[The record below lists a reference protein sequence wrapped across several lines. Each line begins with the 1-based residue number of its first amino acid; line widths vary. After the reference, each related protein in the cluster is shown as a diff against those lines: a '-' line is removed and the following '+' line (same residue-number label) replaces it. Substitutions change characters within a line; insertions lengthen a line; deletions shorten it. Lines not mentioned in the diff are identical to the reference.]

1 MQSVLRCFTIQ
12 SLKEQN
18 GKEKNRLKSLF
29 PKKRKT
35 MQNKKN
41 QTSVGQMIQ
50 RCHKWRQKRKQ
61 YIDQARQTTDEIER
75 ERLLQTAEHYGR
87 IVNEEQIKIDSQ
99 RDPKDKNLPAEEI
112 AESADNSDTKE
123 SDEDEEMGF
132 PDFIANL
139 K

>member
-1 MQSVLRCFTIQ
+1 
-12 SLKEQN
+12 
-18 GKEKNRLKSLF
+18 
-29 PKKRKT
+29 

-61 YIDQARQTTDEIER
+61 YIDQARQTADEIER

-87 IVNEEQIKIDSQ
+87 MVNEEQVKIDSQ
-99 RDPKDKNLPAEEI
+99 RDPKDKSVETAETAENSETGDTTETSEDDEI
-112 AESADNSDTKE
+112 
-123 SDEDEEMGF
+123 GF
-132 PDFIANL
+132 PDFITNL

>member
-1 MQSVLRCFTIQ
+1 
-12 SLKEQN
+12 
-18 GKEKNRLKSLF
+18 
-29 PKKRKT
+29 

-61 YIDQARQTTDEIER
+61 YIDLARQTSDEIER

-99 RDPKDKNLPAEEI
+99 RDPKDKTSEPEET
-112 AESADNSDTKE
+112 AESVENTEGSESSD
-123 SDEDEEMGF
+123 DEGMGF
-132 PDFIANL
+132 PDFITNL

>member
-1 MQSVLRCFTIQ
+1 M
-12 SLKEQN
+12 
-18 GKEKNRLKSLF
+18 
-29 PKKRKT
+29 P
-35 MQNKKN
+35 NKKN

-61 YIDQARQTTDEIER
+61 YIDLARQTSDEIER

-99 RDPKDKNLPAEEI
+99 RDPKDKTPIPEEI
-112 AESADNSDTKE
+112 TETGETNENGDQSDS
-123 SDEDEEMGF
+123 SDDEEIGF
-132 PDFIANL
+132 PDFITNL

>member
-1 MQSVLRCFTIQ
+1 
-12 SLKEQN
+12 
-18 GKEKNRLKSLF
+18 
-29 PKKRKT
+29 

-41 QTSVGQMIQ
+41 QSNVGQMIQ

-87 IVNEEQIKIDSQ
+87 MVNTEQGKIDST
-99 RDPKDKNLPAEEI
+99 RDPKEKAEAAAA
-112 AESADNSDTKE
+112 AEAEKE
-123 SDEDEEMGF
+123 SSENADDEEPGF
-132 PDFIANL
+132 PDFITNL